1 MAKKTNVQK
10 RISKVKSEPDILL
23 KYIPDKK
30 ISVFV
35 YAAIIAITILLP
47 ILIVAGAYGR
57 NGYFGFPLDDPW
69 IHLTFAKNLA
79 KYFSFSYF
87 KNEMVTAGS
96 TSPIYTALL
105 AVGFFISNNEF
116 LLSYFP
122 GILFLVAAAIFF
134 YKLSSHD
141 FDKENLFAIL
151 CTAIFVSD
159 KWMNFIS
166 VSGMETTMYIFI
178 LIACAY
184 FYKKKKSIPFAVFAG
199 LIIWTRPDGVAFYA
213 ALIVDY
219 LWLLFTSKS
228 DKNLEIFSKKD
239 YIKIATIFSAMLLLY
254 FAMNIMLSS
263 SLLPNTYTAK
273 LTYYSP
279 EFKSRSDFLKDEVWN
294 YFTSG
299 GYGIIMAGFIIAVLI
314 MLKDVFKKKYNTS
327 ILYIGFIVALVFEY
341 WYKLPYAHRFGRY
354 MMPVIPFFILASAFG
369 YREIFFAIGKY
380 MKGKAVYLVLSVV
393 IFGAM
398 LILNAVNFK
407 PTSASYSEECKYI
420 NDRQVTAA
428 LWLRNNTKPEDI
440 IATHDVGA
448 IGFYSER
455 KIIDI
460 AGLITP
466 ELINKINTKDYSN
479 FLSNYLKE
487 KNVSYLAILR
497 EWYRISND
505 NPLMT
510 TFGKLPPEIMEIYR
524 FVPGKTIILSNE
536 MKSMLMYIE
545 QLASAGGQQNLQQA
559 KQLVQ
564 RAEKME
570 PNAAVIP
577 YVSALIYAKT
587 GDTKTEESELLK
599 ALQIFPEYRDAMKL
613 LIYMYAQTTRI
624 DEAKNYLDKYKM
636 NFPNDEDG
644 LKLEKY
650 ISDVKAKN

>member
-1 MAKKTNVQK
+1 
-10 RISKVKSEPDILL
+10 L
-23 KYIPDKK
+23 KYTPDKK

-35 YAAIIAITILLP
+35 YAVIIAITILLP

-116 LLSYFP
+116 MLSYFL

-134 YKLSSHD
+134 YRLASHD

-151 CTAIFVSD
+151 CTAIFISD
-159 KWMNFIS
+159 KWLNFIS

-184 FYKKKKSIPFAVFAG
+184 FYKKKKSIPFAIFAG

-228 DKNLEIFSKKD
+228 DKSLKLFSKKD

-254 FAMNIMLSS
+254 FALNIMLSS

-279 EFKSRSDFLKDEVWN
+279 EFKSRSEFLKNEVWN
-294 YFTSG
+294 YFTNGS
-299 GYGIIMAGFIIAVLI
+299 YGIIMAGFIIAVLI
-314 MLKDVFKKKYNTS
+314 MLKDVFKKNYNRT
-327 ILYIGFIVALVFEY
+327 ILYIGFIVALIFEY

-354 MMPVIPFFILASAFG
+354 MMPVIPFFILASALG
-369 YREIFFAIGKY
+369 YRDIFYAIGKY
-380 MKGKAVYLVLSVV
+380 MKGKAVYQVLSVI

-398 LILNAVNFK
+398 LILNAINFK
-407 PTSASYSEECKYI
+407 PTSVSYSEECKYI

-428 LWLRNNTKPEDI
+428 IWLRDNTKPEDI

-455 KIIDI
+455 KIVDI

-466 ELINKINTKDYSN
+466 ELINKINTKDYGN
-479 FLSNYLKE
+479 FLSDYLNE

-505 NPLMT
+505 NSLMT

-545 QLASAGGQQNLQQA
+545 ELAARGGQQNLQQA
-559 KQLVQ
+559 KQLIQ

-570 PNAAVIP
+570 PNAAIIP
-577 YVSALIYAKT
+577 YISEVISSKT
-587 GDTKTEESELLK
+587 GDIKTEESELLS
-599 ALQIFPEYRDAMKL
+599 ALHIFPEYRDALKQ
-613 LIYMYAQTTRI
+613 LIYMYSQASRP
-624 DEAKNYLDKYKM
+624 DEAQSYLDKYKM
-636 NFPNDEDG
+636 IFPNDEDG

-650 ISDVKAKN
+650 ISDVRTKN

>member
-1 MAKKTNVQK
+1 MAKKTNIQK
-10 RISKVKSEPDILL
+10 RISNVKSEPIILL
-23 KYIPDKK
+23 KYSPDKK
-30 ISVFV
+30 ISVLV

-47 ILIVAGAYGR
+47 ILIVAGAYGK

-105 AVGFFISNNEF
+105 SVGFFISNNEF
-116 LLSYFP
+116 ILSYFL
-122 GILFLVAAAIFF
+122 GILFLAASGIFF
-134 YKLSSHD
+134 YKLSSFD
-141 FDKENLFAIL
+141 FNKENIFAIF
-151 CTAIFVSD
+151 CTAIFISD

-184 FYKKKKSIPFAVFAG
+184 FYKKKKSIPFAIFAG

-228 DKNLEIFSKKD
+228 DKSLKLFSKKD

-254 FAMNIMLSS
+254 FALNIMLSS

-279 EFKSRSDFLKDEVWN
+279 EFKSRSEFLKNEVWN
-294 YFTSG
+294 YFTNGS
-299 GYGIIMAGFIIAVLI
+299 YGIIMAGFIIAVLI
-314 MLKDVFKKKYNTS
+314 MLKDVFKKNYNRT
-327 ILYIGFIVALVFEY
+327 ILYIGFIVALIFEY

-354 MMPVIPFFILASAFG
+354 MMPVIPFFILASALG
-369 YREIFFAIGKY
+369 YRDIFYAIGKY
-380 MKGKAVYLVLSVV
+380 MKGKAVYQVLSVI

-398 LILNAVNFK
+398 LILNAINFK
-407 PTSASYSEECKYI
+407 PTSVSYSEECKYI

-428 LWLRNNTKPEDI
+428 IWLRDNTKPEDI

-455 KIIDI
+455 KIVDI

-466 ELINKINTKDYSN
+466 ELINKINTKDYGN
-479 FLSNYLKE
+479 FLSDYLKE

-505 NPLMT
+505 NSLMS

-524 FVPGKTIILSNE
+524 FVPGKTLILSNE

-545 QLASAGGQQNLQQA
+545 ELAARGGQQNLQQA
-559 KQLVQ
+559 KQLIQ

-577 YVSALIYAKT
+577 YISALIYAKT
-587 GDTKTEESELLK
+587 GDPKAEESELLK

-613 LIYMYAQTTRI
+613 LIYMYAQTSRT

-636 NFPNDEDG
+636 IFPNDEDG

-650 ISDVKAKN
+650 ISDVRTKN

>member
-1 MAKKTNVQK
+1 MAKKTNIQK
-10 RISKVKSEPDILL
+10 RISNVKSEPIILL
-23 KYIPDKK
+23 KYSPDKK
-30 ISVFV
+30 ISVLV

-47 ILIVAGAYGR
+47 ILIVAGAYGK

-105 AVGFFISNNEF
+105 SVGFFISNNEF
-116 LLSYFP
+116 ILSYFL
-122 GILFLVAAAIFF
+122 GILFLAASGIFF
-134 YKLSSHD
+134 YKLSSFD
-141 FDKENLFAIL
+141 FNKENIFAIF
-151 CTAIFVSD
+151 CTAIFISD

-184 FYKKKKSIPFAVFAG
+184 FYRKKKSIPFAIFAG

-228 DKNLEIFSKKD
+228 DKSLKIFSKKD
-239 YIKIATIFSAMLLLY
+239 YIKIVTIFSVLLLLY
-254 FAMNIMLSS
+254 FALNIMLSS

-279 EFKSRSDFLKDEVWN
+279 EFKSRSEFFKNEVWN

-299 GYGIIMAGFIIAVLI
+299 GYGIIMAGFMIAAVI
-314 MLKDVFKKKYNTS
+314 MFKDLFKKNYNKS

-354 MMPVIPFFILASAFG
+354 MMPVIPFFILASASG
-369 YREIFFAIGKY
+369 YREIFYAIGKY
-380 MKGKAVYLVLSVV
+380 MKGKAVYLALSVIV
-393 IFGAM
+393 FGATFV
-398 LILNAVNFK
+398 LNVINFK
-407 PTSASYSEECKYI
+407 PTSSSYSEECKYI
-420 NDRQVTAA
+420 NDRQVAA
-428 LWLRNNTKPEDI
+428 SLWLRDNTKPEDI

-455 KIIDI
+455 KIVDI

-466 ELINKINTKDYSN
+466 ELISKINTKDYSEY
-479 FLSNYLKE
+479 LKNYLKE
-487 KNVSYLAILR
+487 KNVSYLAVLR

-505 NPLMT
+505 NSLMT

-545 QLASAGGQQNLQQA
+545 ELAARGGQQNLQQA
-559 KQLVQ
+559 KQLIQ

-570 PNAAVIP
+570 PNAAIIP
-577 YVSALIYAKT
+577 YISALISAKT
-587 GDTKTEESELLK
+587 GDIKTEESELLS
-599 ALQIFPEYRDAMKL
+599 ALQIFPEYRDALKQ
-613 LIYMYAQTTRI
+613 LIYMYSQTSRP
-624 DEAKNYLDKYKM
+624 DEAQSYLDKYKM
-636 NFPNDEDG
+636 IFPNDEDG

-650 ISDVKAKN
+650 ISNASAKN